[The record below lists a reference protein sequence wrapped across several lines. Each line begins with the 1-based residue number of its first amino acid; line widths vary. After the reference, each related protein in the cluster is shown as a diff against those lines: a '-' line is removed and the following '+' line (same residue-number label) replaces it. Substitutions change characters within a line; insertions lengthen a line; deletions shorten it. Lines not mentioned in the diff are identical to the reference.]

1 MSQPLLSQRID
12 GVQGAPNVWDR
23 ARAALWE
30 SGGQRW
36 DMTVSNPT
44 AVGLVWDSRGVA
56 ESLSRS
62 LTAYAPHS
70 LGSSRAREAIA
81 QHLSQPSTVN
91 EYGFVDSA
99 RCATYDANCMMLTAS
114 TSESYAYLF
123 KLLCDPG
130 DYIAVP
136 EPSYPLLE
144 HLAALESLRVVKYRL
159 DYDGSWYVDWDSV
172 RTALSARPKVIIL
185 VSPNNPTASCFTDDE
200 FRELRSHGV
209 PLILDQ
215 VFAPFTLA
223 TAGVKAL
230 PLAEEEG
237 LVFALDG
244 LSKRCG
250 LPQLKLGWLSVFGQ
264 KRSSASAMSGLGAI
278 GDTYLGVNGL
288 VESAAGTL
296 LGETQGV
303 RLAICERLAANRTHL
318 IDLVR
323 AGAPFSLLNYHGG
336 WSALLRLP
344 NYGAE
349 EDWAVQLLG
358 VGVIVHPGWLYDCHL
373 PATIVVSLLTPE
385 DVFRNGMRRVVQMI
399 SDASCPHS

>member
-1 MSQPLLSQRID
+1 
-12 GVQGAPNVWDR
+12 
-23 ARAALWE
+23 
-30 SGGQRW
+30 
-36 DMTVSNPT
+36 MTVSNPT

-56 ESLSRS
+56 EALSRP
-62 LTAYAPHS
+62 LAAYAPHS
-70 LGSSRAREAIA
+70 LGSPRAREAIA
-81 QHLSQPSTVN
+81 QHLRQPETVN
-91 EYGFVDSA
+91 EYGFFDCA
-99 RCATYDANCMMLTAS
+99 RCATYDAGCMMLTAS
-114 TSESYAYLF
+114 TSESYSYLF

-172 RTALSARPKVIIL
+172 RSSLSVRPKAII
-185 VSPNNPTASCFTDDE
+185 VVNPNNPTASCFTDGE

-209 PLILDQ
+209 PLIVDQ

-223 TAGVKAL
+223 TAGGNAL

-250 LPQLKLGWLSVFGQ
+250 LPQLKLGWLSVFGRR
-264 KRSSASAMSGLGAI
+264 RSLAGAMKGLGAI
-278 GDTYLGVNGL
+278 GDTYLGVSGL
-288 VESAAGTL
+288 VESAAGAL
-296 LGETQGV
+296 LGETHGA
-303 RLAICERLAANRTHL
+303 RLAMCRRLAANRTHL

-323 AGAPFSLLNYHGG
+323 ASAPFSLLNYHGG

-344 NYGAE
+344 NYGTE
-349 EDWAVQLLG
+349 EDWAVRLLE

-385 DVFRNGMRRVVQMI
+385 DVFQSGMRRVVELI
-399 SDASCPHS
+399 SDAPCSHS